1 MPKFN
6 IRHLTKYT
14 YTSPAINSANEIMLY
29 PVVDDLQEVLDHKVI
44 ITGYPEVYVHKDYY
58 GNNVGSFSFAE
69 PHLELL
75 IDSQLEVETW
85 SKPLTNDDMSAE
97 EQWKLLYAVSHQVP
111 YIDFLKQETFKD
123 IAEVMQMIESIK
135 KINATPLQAALNL
148 SDYVFKNFSY
158 IKGVTTVET
167 TLDEIW
173 KLKSGVCQDFAHI
186 LLVMLRQLYIPARY
200 VSGYVCPNKN
210 GMRGE
215 GATHAWV
222 EAWIPNQG
230 WVGIDPTNNCTVD
243 DLHVRLAI
251 GRSFMDCSPVKGT
264 YKGAADHTLEV
275 AVSVEYEG
283 GPKVNQDL
291 ALEEI
296 ATATATSDV
305 NSFQRYQQIQQQQ

>member
-14 YTSPAINSANEIMLY
+14 YTAAAVDSANEIMLY
-29 PVVDDLQEVLDHKVI
+29 PMNDDLQEVLSHQVI
-44 ITGYPEVYVHKDYY
+44 ITGNPDVYIHKDYY

-75 IDSQLEVETW
+75 IDSLLEVET
-85 SKPLTNDDMSAE
+85 KKAPAVADDIPAS
-97 EQWKLLYAVSHQVP
+97 EQWKLLYAVSHQPP
-111 YIDFLKQETFKD
+111 YIDFLKQETFQA
-123 IAEVMQMIESIK
+123 IPEVMTLIDSIK
-135 KINATPLQAALNL
+135 KANATPLQAAVNL
-148 SDYVFKNFSY
+148 SEYVFNNFSY

-173 KLKSGVCQDFAHI
+173 ELKSGVCQDFAHM
-186 LLVMLRQLYIPARY
+186 LLVMLRQLFIPARY

-222 EAWIPNQG
+222 EAWIPETG
-230 WVGIDPTNNCTVD
+230 WVGIDPTNNCLVN

-251 GRSFMDCSPVKGT
+251 GRSFSDCSPVKGT

-296 ATATATSDV
+296 EREKTTSDV